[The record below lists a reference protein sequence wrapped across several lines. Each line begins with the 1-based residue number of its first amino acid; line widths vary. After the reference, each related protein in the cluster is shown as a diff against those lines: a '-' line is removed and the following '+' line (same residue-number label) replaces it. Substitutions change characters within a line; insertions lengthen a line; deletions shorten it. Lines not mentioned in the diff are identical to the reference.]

1 MLVSIKGN
9 VPELHPKAV
18 VSIASLV
25 LVSQNC
31 KLLHST
37 GAVFFFF
44 FFFLSSKWQG
54 CLVPMWVAGEVFGLP
69 ANCHGNQVT

>member
-37 GAVFFFF
+37 GPVFFFF
-44 FFFLSSKWQG
+44 FFLLSGKDAWCPFGWQG
-54 CLVPMWVAGEVFGLP
+54 KSLAYLP
-69 ANCHGNQVT
+69 TAMATR

>member
-18 VSIASLV
+18 ESIASLA

-44 FFFLSSKWQG
+44 FSFFLLSGKDAWCPCGWQG
-54 CLVPMWVAGEVFGLP
+54 KSLAYLP
-69 ANCHGNQVT
+69 TAMATR

>member
-31 KLLHST
+31 KLLNSRT
-37 GAVFFFF
+37 GAAFSFFSF
-44 FFFLSSKWQG
+44 WQG